1 MDSRILV
8 VDDEREIVELV
19 SALLEGEGYT
29 VIPCYDG
36 DEAMRKIRQTSFD
49 LAVLDIMLPGHDGY
63 ELCRALRKESACPI
77 IMLTA
82 RDAEVDKVMGLSLGA
97 DDYISKPFLPLEFV
111 ARVKAQLRRYRNY
124 GGEKRDESK
133 EDVWSVR
140 GLMVDGRRR
149 VCTVNGREV
158 SLTKTEFSILLELCR
173 ARGSVVSSD
182 DLYYRVFG
190 EEYYARGS
198 GSIAVHIR
206 HLREK
211 MGRQRRW
218 QGIRQDRMGMRVPS
232 RLTIRQWARLLMCAE
247 PFHGGLSGQSFLP
260 PSSQGRLC

>member
-1 MDSRILV
+1 MWERCTVDSRILV

-49 LAVLDIMLPGHDGY
+49 LAVLDRMLPGHDGY

-211 MGRQRRW
+211 MGDSGDGRGFVKTVW
-218 QGIRQDRMGMRVPS
+218 GCGY
-232 RLTIRQWARLLMCAE
+232 RLD
-247 PFHGGLSGQSFLP
+247 
-260 PSSQGRLC
+260 